1 MNFNKKKLNKIIEKE
16 NIELEQY
23 SIQIE
28 TLAGAMNLE
37 VKEDIFD
44 NLKSILIKYHESKLD
59 VLVIDIVGECN
70 INRVS

>member
-28 TLAGAMNLE
+28 TLAGAINLE
-37 VKEDIFD
+37 
-44 NLKSILIKYHESKLD
+44 
-59 VLVIDIVGECN
+59 
-70 INRVS
+70 R

>member
-1 MNFNKKKLNKIIEKE
+1 M
-16 NIELEQY
+16 EQY

-37 VKEDIFD
+37 VKEDTFD

-59 VLVIDIVGECN
+59 VLVIDITLSLNLQSSLNALRLGFPST
-70 INRVS
+70 R